1 MLMKSLTSTG
11 SSGGASHLTR
21 KLKIGITCYPTLGGS
36 GVVATELGKLLA
48 ERGHEIHFITHSI
61 PFRLGK
67 FHKNIYFHEV
77 EVNDYYVFR
86 YPPYDLSLA
95 SKMAQVAKMQNL
107 DILHV
112 HYAVPHAICSYLA
125 KQMLNNGMKTV
136 TTLHG
141 TDITVLAQDES
152 LKDLIRLAIHQSDA
166 VTAVSSDLIS
176 ETRQLLDIT
185 TPIELTYNFVDK
197 RIYYPRDVSNLR
209 NDYAAPEEKIL
220 MHISNFRP
228 VKRVSDVIDIFE
240 KVQKELPSKL
250 LLVGEG
256 PELSKI
262 QCKINSLGLEDKVLF
277 LGKQED
283 VAQIISLADVLLL
296 PSEKESF
303 GLVALEAAAC
313 GVPTIGSNAGGI
325 PELVIHGETGY
336 LSSIGD
342 VDGMAENALKLL
354 SDEKLHKQFREACIQ
369 RARTDFCND
378 RITHE
383 YESIYYKVLDLESEI
398 QPFSADL
405 CNS

>member
-1 MLMKSLTSTG
+1 M
-11 SSGGASHLTR
+11 AR

-67 FHKNIYFHEV
+67 FHKNIFFHEV

-95 SKMAQVAKMQNL
+95 SKMAQVAKMQKL
-107 DILHV
+107 DLLHV
-112 HYAVPHAICSYLA
+112 HYAVPHAVCAYLA
-125 KQMLNNGMKTV
+125 KQMMGNGLKTV

-166 VTAVSSDLIS
+166 VTAVSNDLIR
-176 ETRQLLDIT
+176 ETRNVLDIL
-185 TPIELTYNFVDK
+185 TPIDLTYNFVDK
-197 RIYYPRDVSNLR
+197 RVYYPREVTSLR
-209 NDYAAPEEKIL
+209 SDFAAPNEKIL

-228 VKRVSDVIDIFE
+228 VKRVSDVVDIFE
-240 KVQKELPSKL
+240 KVSKRVPSKL

-256 PELSKI
+256 PELTKI
-262 QCKINSLGLEDKVLF
+262 QFKIKNMGLEDRVHF

-283 VAQIISLADVLLL
+283 VAQVISMADVLLL

-303 GLVALEAAAC
+303 GLVSLEAMAC
-313 GVPTIGSNAGGI
+313 GVPTIGTNAGGI
-325 PELVIHGETGY
+325 PELVTHGETGY
-336 LSSIGD
+336 LSDIGN
-342 VDGMAENALKLL
+342 VEEMAEGAIKLL
-354 SDEKLHKQFREACIQ
+354 TDEALHEQFKKACLQ
-369 RARTDFCND
+369 RARHDFCND
-378 RITHE
+378 SITDQ
-383 YESIYYKVLDLESEI
+383 YESIYYRVLGIDAEL
-398 QPFSADL
+398 PVSA
-405 CNS
+405 CE